1 MKKRHIDPDTADAAG
16 RAVRGQTGTSPAS
29 DAVST
34 VGIRTT
40 SIGWV
45 PRRLGRRSVGRLLS
59 GRAVV
64 GVSFVLPFAVL
75 AAVFALMQFFPVG
88 DKTPLTID
96 LYHQYAPF
104 LVELRDK
111 MTGSFNLFYSWTGGL
126 GHNFYAQMAYYLASP
141 LNLLLYLFPAA
152 WVTEAVTVLT
162 LLKVGACGAAFSN
175 FLRHACCFWGRN
187 TVSALHP
194 AEQQPAESTATN
206 YAIVLTSAFYAL
218 SGFVLT
224 YSWDIMWLDV
234 VAIMPLMMLGMH
246 RLIRDGRFV
255 LYTLSLAG
263 ALVFNYYIAL
273 FVCLFTVVYYP
284 VCYVSMSPY
293 LKAAQHRPVRH
304 FLKRTGQ
311 IAGASLLGAGISAVL
326 TLPTYLSLQLTSAT
340 TDRFPETWE
349 MRFTL
354 FDFLGRH
361 MVDMPPSIRDNMPN
375 IYTGVL
381 TFALIPLYIGA
392 RHIRLGEKL
401 AHLALLLFM
410 FFSFNVNGLDF
421 IWHGMHYP
429 NQLPFRYSFVYCFL
443 VLVMCFRAV
452 CQIRSFSPRTIAS
465 AFGLGILYAILAEA
479 VIPNAVDHESAYITI
494 VLLVLYLVF
503 VLLFAHRK
511 EQLRTVAIL
520 VSIICVAE
528 LSVNAFMTVFTI
540 NKNEYYSSRQEFTGD
555 ISDVRQTIRT
565 LEAADPD
572 FWRMEVVQQ
581 KTTNS
586 PSLYGYRGLTIFSS
600 TSYVSTAKLM
610 RGMGYHGNNIN
621 SYKYTAS
628 TAVLDAIMGLK
639 YILNKQAE
647 MTDPLLTLRSSDAGG
662 HLYEFT
668 EALPVGYMVS
678 EQMLSWSAVDVN
690 PFRNQSDFLAA
701 AGAPAPVFRML
712 EIETDQLTGGGAPS
726 GNAEH
731 GYSLLKNG
739 TGQMTVNLIMRAEA
753 DQHLYFYADPN
764 GKATFSPTY
773 QTAAGETGSLDAV
786 TINEQELVDLG
797 YRRKGDVITIA
808 VKAEQ
813 DEATDVRYLAAA
825 LDEAALK
832 RAVAQL
838 REQALTIT
846 RFTDSRIEGAV
857 QAQRNGY
864 LFLSIPFDPSWRVR
878 VDGEPADL
886 VAAGGGLSMIPMAA
900 GHHTVELSFMPPAFM
915 VGLLITL
922 ASLFLMA
929 ACWLAYRMSRAR
941 RSARGEIQ
949 GFDFERLNADQN
961 DGLPAGQAEFTADQV
976 RPASDLPP
984 DLPGLED
991 ETAGR
996 ASVSADTGAAETA
1009 GKAPEPMALE
1019 DWPGVWE
1026 SQTAEPQDAADA
1038 SVAEQRKRRPPL
1050 RLMPREE
1057 QVTADETAGTGETAQ
1072 ADEPD
1077 GRNP

>member
-1 MKKRHIDPDTADAAG
+1 MKKRHIDSAADAAG
-16 RAVRGQTGTSPAS
+16 CAAREQTAASSPP
-29 DAVST
+29 DAANSGG
-34 VGIRTT
+34 GIRTAAVGR
-40 SIGWV
+40 SA
-45 PRRLGRRSVGRLLS
+45 RRTGRRPTGRLLS

-64 GVSFVLPFAVL
+64 GVSFVLPFAIL
-75 AAVFALMQFFPVG
+75 ALVFALMQFFPVG

-152 WVTEAVTVLT
+152 WVTEAVTLLT

-175 FLRHACCFWGRN
+175 FLRHAYCFWGRN

-194 AEQQPAESTATN
+194 ADPQPAASTATN

-234 VAIMPLMMLGMH
+234 VAVMPLMMLGMH
-246 RLIRDGRFV
+246 RLVRDGRFV
-255 LYTLSLAG
+255 LYTLSLAA
-263 ALVFNYYIAL
+263 ALIFNYYIAL

-284 VCYVSMSPY
+284 VCYVSLSPY
-293 LKAAQHRPVRH
+293 LKAAQNRPVGH

-311 IAGASLLGAGISAVL
+311 IVGASLLGAGISAVL

-340 TDRFPETWE
+340 TDRFPETWQ

-361 MVDMPPSIRDNMPN
+361 LVDMPPSIRDNMPN

-392 RHIRLGEKL
+392 RHIRLGEKV

-452 CQIRSFSPRTIAS
+452 CQIRSFSPLTIAA

-479 VIPNAVDHESAYITI
+479 VIPDAVDHESAYITI
-494 VLLVLYLVF
+494 VLLVLYLIF
-503 VLLFAHRK
+503 VLLFAHRR
-511 EQLRTVAIL
+511 EHLRTVAIL

-555 ISDVRQTIRT
+555 ISDVRQTVRE
-565 LEAADPD
+565 LEASDPD

-628 TAVLDAIMGLK
+628 TAVLDAVMGIK

-647 MTDPLLTLRSSDAGG
+647 MSDPLLAPRSSDAGG

-668 EALPVGYMVS
+668 EALPLGYMVS
-678 EQMLSWSAVDVN
+678 DQMLSWSAVDVN

-701 AGAPAPVFRML
+701 AGAPAAVFRMQ
-712 EIETDQLTGGGAPS
+712 EIETDQLTGGGTPS
-726 GNAEH
+726 GNAEN
-731 GYSLLKNG
+731 GYSLLKSG
-739 TGQMTVNLIMRAEA
+739 TGQMTVNLVIRSDA

-786 TINEQELVDLG
+786 TVSEQELVDLG
-797 YRRKGDVITIA
+797 YRRKGDVVTVA
-808 VKAEQ
+808 VTAEP
-813 DEATDVRYLAAA
+813 DEATDVRYMAAA
-825 LDEAALK
+825 LDEAELK
-832 RAVAQL
+832 GAVAQL
-838 REQALTIT
+838 RQQPLKVT
-846 RFTDSRIEGAV
+846 RFADNRIEGTV
-857 QAQRNGY
+857 QAQRSGY
-864 LFLSIPFDPSWRVR
+864 LFLSIPFDPSWQVR
-878 VDGEPADL
+878 VDGEPVDL
-886 VAAGGGLSMIPMAA
+886 VAAGGGLSMIPMSA
-900 GHHTVELSFMPPAFM
+900 GQHTVELVFVPPAFRI
-915 VGLLITL
+915 GLLVTL
-922 ASLFLMA
+922 AAVLLLI
-929 ACWLAYRMSRAR
+929 ACWLAYRASRAR
-941 RSARGEIQ
+941 RTARGEMP
-949 GFDFERLNADQN
+949 GFDFERLNADQRETPFA
-961 DGLPAGQAEFTADQV
+961 GHRTAAAVQPPADDAEQPEMPTPA
-976 RPASDLPP
+976 PASVP
-984 DLPGLED
+984 
-991 ETAGR
+991 
-996 ASVSADTGAAETA
+996 AEEPA
-1009 GKAPEPMALE
+1009 EPMALA

-1026 SQTAEPQDAADA
+1026 SQTATPSEPGSGD
-1038 SVAEQRKRRPPL
+1038 RPLRRPPL
-1050 RLMPREE
+1050 RLVPG
-1057 QVTADETAGTGETAQ
+1057 TAPQTAADADGGDAETAG
-1072 ADEPD
+1072 PD
-1077 GRNP
+1077 DSDGQGR